1 MIYLLGICWI
11 GVTDRFGWKALPGTT
26 GVSIS
31 MKTSTEVWTKLIPLI
46 RMTEMYYII
55 AETAT
60 DETEALD
67 ALNTVLFNRGVKELE
82 DKTQLAGMLRDEYRR
97 EFFGEGQL
105 FFYYKRLNVK
115 VLHSYSENADL
126 DMDAAKY
133 VVPLPLSET
142 DFR

>member
-1 MIYLLGICWI
+1 MEGKNWRIKHNCPECFG
-11 GVTDRFGWKALPGTT
+11 TDT
-26 GVSIS
+26 G
-31 MKTSTEVWTKLIPLI
+31 E
-46 RMTEMYYII
+46 
-55 AETAT
+55 
-60 DETEALD
+60 
-67 ALNTVLFNRGVKELE
+67 NFLE
-82 DKTQLAGMLRDEYRR
+82 KDSC
-97 EFFGEGQL
+97 

>member
-1 MIYLLGICWI
+1 MKKRWNFWDILL
-11 GVTDRFGWKALPGTT
+11 
-26 GVSIS
+26 
-31 MKTSTEVWTKLIPLI
+31 
-46 RMTEMYYII
+46 YYII

-105 FFYYKRLNVK
+105 FFYYKRLRVSK
-115 VLHSYSENADL
+115 K
-126 DMDAAKY
+126 AKY
-133 VVPLPLSET
+133 PLVES
-142 DFR
+142 DI